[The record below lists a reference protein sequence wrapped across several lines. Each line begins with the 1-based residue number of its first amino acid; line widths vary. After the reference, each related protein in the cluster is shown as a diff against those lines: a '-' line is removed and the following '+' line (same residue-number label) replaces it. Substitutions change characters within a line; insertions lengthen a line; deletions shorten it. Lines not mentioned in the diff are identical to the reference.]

1 MFNLLSSGMAT
12 SARHVVGLHD
22 PPKNTS
28 GAGGPS
34 DGFSSDFDVVAA
46 VSVDE
51 DVASDSKRSSCDG
64 TIVADG
70 P

>member
-1 MFNLLSSGMAT
+1 MFNLFSSGMAT

-28 GAGGPS
+28 GAGVPS

-46 VSVDE
+46 GSVDAP
-51 DVASDSKRSSCDG
+51 DASKRS
-64 TIVADG
+64 T
-70 P
+70 